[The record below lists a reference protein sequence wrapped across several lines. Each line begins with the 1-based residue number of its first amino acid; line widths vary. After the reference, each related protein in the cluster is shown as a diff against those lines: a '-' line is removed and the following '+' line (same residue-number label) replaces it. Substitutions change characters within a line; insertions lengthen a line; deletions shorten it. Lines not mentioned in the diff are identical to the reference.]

1 MWLRLCASPVSANK
15 EETMSTVLVTGC
27 SSGIGL
33 ETALAL
39 ARAGH
44 SVYATMRRPE
54 RDQILRKSIE
64 RENLPISILALDV
77 DSDESVTTAFAAAR
91 SKAGFI
97 DGLVN
102 NAGIERQGS
111 IEELPFEA
119 FRATMETNYFGSLRC
134 IRACLP
140 DMRKRRK
147 GCIVNITSVAGRIA
161 ASPLSSYAASKF
173 ALEALSE
180 SLAQELKPFNVRVA
194 IVEPG
199 IIDTPMARR
208 VAEPVTDS
216 EYSHV
221 RRFAGMF
228 VAALERPAAPSI
240 VANQIVQIM
249 GSNSGQL
256 RYAVGPDAQPF
267 LDWRASMNDEEW
279 VNWGALDDNAWYER
293 VSRDFGLDARPKG
306 QRRSA

>member
-1 MWLRLCASPVSANK
+1 
-15 EETMSTVLVTGC
+15 MSTVLVTGC

-44 SVYATMRRPE
+44 SVYATMRNPG
-54 RDQILRKSIE
+54 RDQILREMID
-64 RENLPISILALDV
+64 REKLPVSILALDV
-77 DSDESVTTAFAAAR
+77 DSDQSVAAAFSAAR

-102 NAGIERQGS
+102 NAGIESQGA

-161 ASPLSSYAASKF
+161 SSPLSCYAASKF

-180 SLAQELKPFNVRVA
+180 SLAQEVKPFNVRVA
-194 IVEPG
+194 IVQPG
-199 IIDTPMARR
+199 IIDTPMAHRI
-208 VAEPVTDS
+208 AKPVINS

-221 RRFAGMF
+221 RRLAGIF
-228 VAALERPAAPSI
+228 EAALARPTEPSI
-240 VANQIVQIM
+240 VANKILEIIE
-249 GSNSGQL
+249 SNSWQL
-256 RYAVGPDAQPF
+256 RYSVGPSAQPY
-267 LDWRASMNDEEW
+267 LDWRASMTDEEW
-279 VNWGALDDNAWYER
+279 VNWGALDDDAWYDR
-293 VSRDFGLDARPKG
+293 VSRDFGLDARPKS
-306 QRRSA
+306 QKRSA